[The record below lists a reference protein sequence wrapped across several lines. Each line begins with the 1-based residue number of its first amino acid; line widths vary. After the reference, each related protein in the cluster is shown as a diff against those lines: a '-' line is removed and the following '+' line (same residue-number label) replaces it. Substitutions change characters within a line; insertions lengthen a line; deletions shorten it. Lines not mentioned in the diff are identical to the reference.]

1 MKRKLLITL
10 LSLSLLGCSSNHQI
24 QNTKNIQKCIY
35 NDNLTYDYFDSF
47 KDSDTIT
54 RLPDGTYIHGTSE
67 VKVNNEIK
75 YYDSDK
81 DTGAIKAKKAKYLT
95 LLYLD
100 FRSEG
105 ILNDLEKYSNDTKVK
120 FGKKGSY
127 YTGKKI
133 IVDNSTGEVTEHDA
147 DTDPNSITVKE
158 AKNKL
163 LKRYVKEDSKQQK
176 KNLSSKNLL
185 SNLLPET
192 QFTSRIVINEHN
204 TYSIHFYGV
213 SYNEYMNYLEQIKS
227 NGFNDISAADSP
239 NTNFTG
245 KNDNDVS
252 IKIHFYSDYQII
264 SIDLTNK

>member
-35 NDNLTYDYFDSF
+35 NDNLAYDYFDSF

-54 RLPDGTYIHGTSE
+54 RLPDGSYIHGTSE
-67 VKVNNEIK
+67 VKVNNETK

-105 ILNDLEKYSNDTKVK
+105 ILDDLEKYSDDTKVK

-133 IVDNSTGEVTEHDA
+133 MVDNNTGEVTEHDA
-147 DTDPNSITVKE
+147 DTDPDSIPVKE

-163 LKRYVKEDSKQQK
+163 LNRYVKEDSKQQK
-176 KNLSSKNLL
+176 KNLSSENQL

-192 QFTSRIVINEHN
+192 QFTSRMVVNEVKS
-204 TYSIHFYGV
+204 YSIHYYGV
-213 SYNEYMNYLEQIKS
+213 SYNEYMDYLDQIKS
-227 NGFNDISAADSP
+227 SGFSDISAADAP
-239 NTNFTG
+239 DTNFIG
-245 KNDNDVS
+245 KNDSNVT
-252 IKIHFYSDYQII
+252 IKIHFNSDYQII
-264 SIDLTNK
+264 SIDLTSK